1 MSNEPVDQIEDTL
14 LYDVSGLVWPLPLYL
29 AQPKHLSKIESDI
42 SKSAMKVWLGGM
54 LSRSLTDSILS
65 PLDAVKLM
73 IGCPQFIL
81 A

>member
-1 MSNEPVDQIEDTL
+1 MSNEPVDQIEDIFVHS
-14 LYDVSGLVWPLPLYL
+14 VSGLVWPLPLYL

-54 LSRSLTDSILS
+54 LSRSLADSILS

-73 IGCPQFIL
+73 LGCPLFIT